1 MFIKRK
7 AQSVLEYVLVL
18 TAVVTCIIW
27 AASTFIKTSVDD
39 GLTNAGEAIGNVAKK
54 ISVIND

>member
-1 MFIKRK
+1 MFIKKR

-39 GLTNAGEAIGNVAKK
+39 GITNAGKAIGSVADK
-54 ISVIND
+54 ISVSK